1 MYKCENI
8 MQLVFFFWCN
18 EILLA
23 VQCIVAYMESLLLES
38 IDNFYLITVY
48 LLCLKWHKE
57 INYLSSSIWKSTFI
71 SRDKFIRT
79 RRRCWWN
86 PSRIVTLP
94 PHSVLQKQPI
104 QKQRL
109 QQKPL
114 SVESVVSATKMP
126 IELYGRIP
134 ITKKHKSLRYINK
147 SFV

>member
-1 MYKCENI
+1 MWKYNAAC
-8 MQLVFFFWCN
+8 FFFFGAMKFC
-18 EILLA
+18 LLFN
-23 VQCIVAYMESLLLES
+23 AYMESLLLES

-94 PHSVLQKQPI
+94 PHSASKAANP
-104 QKQRL
+104 
-109 QQKPL
+109 
-114 SVESVVSATKMP
+114 ETAAATKTTFC
-126 IELYGRIP
+126 RISGFCNKNAHRIIWP
-134 ITKKHKSLRYINK
+134 DTHNKKT
-147 SFV
+147 